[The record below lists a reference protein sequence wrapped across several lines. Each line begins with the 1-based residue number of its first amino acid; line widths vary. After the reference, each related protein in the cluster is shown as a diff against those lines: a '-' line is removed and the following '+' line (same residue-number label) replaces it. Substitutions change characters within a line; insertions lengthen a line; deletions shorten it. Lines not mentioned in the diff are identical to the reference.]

1 MRIDDPVP
9 TLLRSRK
16 TEDRLKGLR
25 LLAEKPCAG
34 DVTLLLPLLY
44 DPSQIAASRAVR
56 LLADRSYHAAVP
68 KLLERYRWYHDEPV
82 ARDPGCT
89 VRSEIVQ
96 ALGVLAGRQA
106 VDVLRLA
113 VRTVQIETVAGGLED
128 TATGLRANA
137 ALALANVVGVEAAT
151 DLAILLFDMKPN
163 VAVPPR
169 EAPYAKVAARAAAA
183 RALGQVGGPPAE
195 ALLAAKLAHPA
206 GEVPEV
212 LVECMDALVAVGS
225 ARALEL
231 IAPLLRHKE
240 PYVVAG
246 AATALAASRAPE
258 VAELLHD
265 AVEFAVHDARE
276 SIILALAALRSDAAL
291 VHLVALLQ
299 HPDGTV
305 RAAAAEALDSFSAS
319 AVAEA
324 RERAEEPS

>member
-1 MRIDDPVP
+1 MP
-9 TLLRSRK
+9 TLLHAQ
-16 TEDRLKGLR
+16 DRGP
-25 LLAEKPCAG
+25 AERPAASGRKPCAG
-34 DVTLLLPLLY
+34 DVTLLLPLCTIL
-44 DPSQIAASRAVR
+44 PRSPPPGSTATVRTTRRA
-56 LLADRSYHAAVP
+56 
-68 KLLERYRWYHDEPV
+68 KLLERYRWYHEPV
-82 ARDPGCT
+82 ARVPGCT

-163 VAVPPR
+163 VAVPPS

-225 ARALEL
+225 ARAG
-231 IAPLLRHKE
+231 AHRPLLRHK
-240 PYVVAG
+240 
-246 AATALAASRAPE
+246 SR
-258 VAELLHD
+258 
-265 AVEFAVHDARE
+265 
-276 SIILALAALRSDAAL
+276 
-291 VHLVALLQ
+291 
-299 HPDGTV
+299 T
-305 RAAAAEALDSFSAS
+305 
-319 AVAEA
+319 
-324 RERAEEPS
+324 